1 MVKSDE
7 TPVQITLTSGNFAD
21 RAREVLHSRPPGVTQ
36 PGPSDFEL
44 NSEMQGVAGPAE
56 LRPAAVLIPVVA
68 RARLSVILTQRTS
81 HLSTHAGQIAFPG
94 GKVDDGE
101 SASEAALREAK
112 EEIGLEQQFV
122 EPIGYLDWYRTRTG
136 FAVSPLVAL
145 VHPGFALQANPN
157 EVDDVFEVPLEFLLD
172 ESNHLKH
179 CRQWQGHNRFYYA
192 MPYGERYIWG
202 ATAGI
207 IKNLH
212 QKLRHE

>member
-101 SASEAALREAK
+101 SASETALREAK

-179 CRQWQGHNRFYYA
+179 CRQWQGQDRFYYA

>member
-1 MVKSDE
+1 MKSDE

-101 SASEAALREAK
+101 SASETALREAK

-179 CRQWQGHNRFYYA
+179 CRQWQGQDRFYYA